1 VAPLADVHACA
12 EQIGTDYVASW
23 RPNPTDMVCA
33 GWDEARIRRIVREA
47 GNAFRGGYMH
57 VHLKDVE
64 TVQGDPSRF
73 PRWVRIVR
81 EALG

>member
-1 VAPLADVHACA
+1 
-12 EQIGTDYVASW
+12 
-23 RPNPTDMVCA
+23 
-33 GWDEARIRRIVREA
+33 
-47 GNAFRGGYMH
+47 MH